1 MLHMTA
7 GEVVEMSNF
16 SLELLFLSL
25 SVLIYIQIRNQ
36 QRIKIIQ
43 FEKLNNTNDIFK
55 INIPFI

>member
-1 MLHMTA
+1 MTA